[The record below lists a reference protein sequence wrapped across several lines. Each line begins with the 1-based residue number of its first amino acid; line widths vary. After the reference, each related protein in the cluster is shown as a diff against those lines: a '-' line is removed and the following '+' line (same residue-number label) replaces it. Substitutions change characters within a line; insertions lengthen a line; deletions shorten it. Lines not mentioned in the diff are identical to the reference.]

1 MRNQS
6 HKANQF
12 LLLLLKF
19 TVVLA
24 ALLFIGYKLTSDNQ
38 LDFMQFLRTLHHHRV
53 FSAVNIMILLL
64 LTFFN
69 WFFEVKKWQNLS
81 NAIRGNS
88 VKKATKE
95 SLASFT
101 AAIFTPS
108 RIGEYGAK
116 SLYYAKSSRKK
127 VIFLNFLGNITQLLV
142 TVFFGIVGLIYFVL
156 ALDLP
161 MTILN
166 GFLLVGAVASPF
178 LMYWMVRRY
187 NWKIKGFSVDR
198 LEEAFRRIPINI
210 RAKTLIFAALRYLIF
225 THQFYFFLVMFKVE
239 LPYFLVM
246 AAVFSTYFLASI
258 IPTMMIFDAVIKGG
272 FAVWIFGFIGVPQ
285 MVVLVI
291 VLAVWILNFGLPALL
306 GSYYVLRFRPPA
318 NPELS

>member
-12 LLLLLKF
+12 LLLLLKIA
-19 TVVLA
+19 VVLA
-24 ALLFIGYKLTSDNQ
+24 AVFFIGYKITSDDN
-38 LDFMQFLRTLHHHRV
+38 LDFMDFLKTLHRYRV
-53 FSAVNIMILLL
+53 FSAVNIGILLL

-81 NAIRGNS
+81 SSLKRNS
-88 VKKATKE
+88 VRKATNE

-116 SLYYAKSSRKK
+116 SLYYSKPDRKK
-127 VIFLNFLGNITQLLV
+127 VIFLNFVGNMAQLGT
-142 TVFFGIVGLIYFVL
+142 TFFFGIFGLL
-156 ALDLP
+156 
-161 MTILN
+161 
-166 GFLLVGAVASPF
+166 FLLFQIGLPFSFVNSLYVVLLLLSPF
-178 LMYWMVRRY
+178 FGYIMMRRF
-187 NWKIKGFSVDR
+187 NWKIKGYSIKK
-198 LEEAFRRIPINI
+198 LEKSFKKVPQQVKW
-210 RAKTLIFAALRYLIF
+210 KTLFYATVRYMIF
-225 THQFYFFLVMFKVE
+225 THQFYFFLIVFKVE
-239 LPYFLVM
+239 LPYSI
-246 AAVFSTYFLASI
+246 AISAVFATYFLASI

-272 FAVWIFGFIGVPQ
+272 FAVWVFSFLQVPE

-306 GSYYVLRFRPPA
+306 GSYYVLKYKPQVK
-318 NPELS
+318 EVGL